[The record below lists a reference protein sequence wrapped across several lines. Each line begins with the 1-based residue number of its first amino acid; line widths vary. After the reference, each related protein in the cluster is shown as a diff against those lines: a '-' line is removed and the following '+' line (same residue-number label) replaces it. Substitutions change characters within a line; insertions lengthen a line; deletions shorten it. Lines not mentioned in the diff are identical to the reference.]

1 MLRVDGI
8 RRKGL
13 SQTFDRHGNPLTGQN
28 ASVDLSGSC
37 ILHEHIKTPIPQAID
52 FIGFFKVAVAG
63 TGSAP

>member
-28 ASVDLSGSC
+28 ASVALSGSC
-37 ILHEHIKTPIPQAID
+37 ILHEHIKIPIPQAID
-52 FIGFFKVAVAG
+52 FIGFF
-63 TGSAP
+63 